1 MEDIAFL
8 VLCLLTINNVSYKG
22 SNDFFY
28 DYIELKNTNPIKGI
42 FVWMIILYHY
52 IHYYSREKYKYIY
65 EEILNDFGQK
75 VVTMFLFYSGFGL
88 YESIKK
94 KGNKYVK
101 TLLIKALI
109 LFIKT
114 QLILLVFLLRNII
127 YKMKTTLKQY
137 LLSVIFY
144 ESLGNSKWFALTII
158 VYYIYTYIAFIFIKN
173 KKLFFLGIIN
183 ISIICCLH
191 GYFVY
196 NYYYPGKKICADNT
210 LSFILGFCY
219 SFSKKYIDKIM
230 MRNDSS
236 YFGIFFIF
244 IVTYYYLYIQPS
256 SIFKS
261 IYINGIF
268 GIITVFVSMKIRF
281 NNEFL
286 NFLNSHSYSIYLL
299 QKVVLSTFYNKKY
312 LENYGFMKI
321 FIQFTLI
328 LYIATTFDKYT
339 TFIDKFF
346 KRNNKICIKRE
357 IKNKTK
363 EEKKMDGQT
372 TIINFIQ
379 KK

>member
-158 VYYIYTYIAFIFIKN
+158 VYYIYTYYMLFTWIF
-173 KKLFFLGIIN
+173 
-183 ISIICCLH
+183 
-191 GYFVY
+191 
-196 NYYYPGKKICADNT
+196 
-210 LSFILGFCY
+210 
-219 SFSKKYIDKIM
+219 
-230 MRNDSS
+230 
-236 YFGIFFIF
+236 
-244 IVTYYYLYIQPS
+244 
-256 SIFKS
+256 
-261 IYINGIF
+261 
-268 GIITVFVSMKIRF
+268 
-281 NNEFL
+281 
-286 NFLNSHSYSIYLL
+286 
-299 QKVVLSTFYNKKY
+299 
-312 LENYGFMKI
+312 
-321 FIQFTLI
+321 
-328 LYIATTFDKYT
+328 
-339 TFIDKFF
+339 
-346 KRNNKICIKRE
+346 CI
-357 IKNKTK
+357 
-363 EEKKMDGQT
+363 
-372 TIINFIQ
+372 
-379 KK
+379 